1 MKNNRVKNPNCGN
14 FEASCLQVQHSKVLL
29 GHAASSY
36 TWFLDCKV
44 FKKSGSYGQF
54 RNDSRKKVD
63 LSNYRLYVN
72 LCLIMT
78 QSGKINSYLCAK
90 MGNRLIYFLV
100 KDPYIVSP
108 PSI

>member
-1 MKNNRVKNPNCGN
+1 MRN
-14 FEASCLQVQHSKVLL
+14 FEASGLQVQHSNYSATLPPLTL
-29 GHAASSY
+29 G
-36 TWFLDCKV
+36 FLD
-44 FKKSGSYGQF
+44 KKSGSYGQVH
-54 RNDSRKKVD
+54 NDNKKKVD
-63 LSNYRLYVN
+63 LSNYRLYVS

-100 KDPYIVSP
+100 KDPYILSP